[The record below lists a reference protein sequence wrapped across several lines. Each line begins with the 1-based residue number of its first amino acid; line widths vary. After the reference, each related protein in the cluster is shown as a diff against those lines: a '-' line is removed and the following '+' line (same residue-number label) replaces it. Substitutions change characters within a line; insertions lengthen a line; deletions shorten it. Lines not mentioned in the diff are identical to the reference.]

1 MTQYYIGFDVHQK
14 TTVAAVLDANGKQTM
29 NAVIETKVGSLT
41 AFLKGLGGNIELTF
55 EEGTQANWLYEILT
69 PLVKK
74 LIVCDPRRNKLIGDG
89 NKNDRIDAQK
99 LAFLLRAGSLTP
111 TYHGDNNKYP
121 LKEIVRCYNGLV
133 QDVTRIKNRIKAV
146 FRGRGIGCA
155 GEKVYK
161 PEKREEFLS
170 LLNQAGLRFRA
181 KKLLEELDYLEK
193 MRAETHQEM
202 IRESKKHPD
211 YKRLLEIPMLGPIRV
226 SQLLA
231 VAVTPHRFRTKR
243 QFWSYCGLAVVTRS
257 SSDFQFLGEKL
268 KRTKKAPLTRG
279 LNPVHNRHLK
289 QVFKSAAFDASF
301 REPFKPFYERDLNHG
316 TKPELARLNLA
327 RKIAAITLRV
337 WKKGEKFDEAKLNLS
352 NIEIA

>member
-1 MTQYYIGFDVHQK
+1 MTQYYVGFDVHQK
-14 TTVAAVLDANGKQTM
+14 TAVAAVLDANGKQTM
-29 NAVIETKVGSLT
+29 NAVIETKVDSLT

-89 NKNDRIDAQK
+89 NKNDYIDAQK
-99 LAFLLRAGSLTP
+99 LAFLLRAGSITP
-111 TYHGDNNKYP
+111 TYHGDNSKNH
-121 LKEIVRCYNGLV
+121 LKEIVRCYDCLV
-133 QDVTRIKNRIKAV
+133 QDVTRVKNRIKAV
-146 FRGRGIGCA
+146 FRGRGIGCT

-161 PEKREEFLS
+161 QEKREGFLT
-170 LLNQAGLRFRA
+170 LITQEGLRFRA
-181 KKLLEELDYLEK
+181 EKLFEEMDSLEK
-193 MRAETHQEM
+193 MRVETHRKMVQ
-202 IRESKKHPD
+202 ESKKHQD
-211 YKRLLEIPMLGPIRV
+211 YKRLLQIPMLGPIRV

-243 QFWSYCGLAVVTRS
+243 QFWSYCGLAVITRS
-257 SSDFQFLGEKL
+257 SSDFQFVGEKL

-301 REPFKPFYERDLNHG
+301 REPFKPFYERDVNNG

-327 RKIAAITLRV
+327 RKIAAITLRI
-337 WKKGEKFDEAKLNLS
+337 WKNGENFDESKLNLS
-352 NIEIA
+352 DLEIA